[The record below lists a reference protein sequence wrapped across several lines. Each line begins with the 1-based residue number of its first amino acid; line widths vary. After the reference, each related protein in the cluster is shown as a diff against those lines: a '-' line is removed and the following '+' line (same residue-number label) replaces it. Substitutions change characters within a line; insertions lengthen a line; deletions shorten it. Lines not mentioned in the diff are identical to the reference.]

1 MTKTVEFASGIA
13 ATHDQR
19 ITAMSL
25 YLGRTFGRMTTSG
38 PVLSGMGSFVTFAS
52 QLMSGISY
60 GVFVRL
66 SRRVSRLKRIHE
78 FPFRAGRVN

>member
-1 MTKTVEFASGIA
+1 MRRPQVCKHRVCDPTP
-13 ATHDQR
+13 
-19 ITAMSL
+19 
-25 YLGRTFGRMTTSG
+25 MTTSG